1 MFLRCR
7 CLTRIDGRAQ
17 SQSLKALTMID
28 GSRLNSFTQQCD
40 FQSVVLT
47 CVTSPGL
54 EKLRAHSAVRVPTVR
69 VHTDGLGLGAVRVES
84 ACGRS
89 AAPFTFGV

>member
-17 SQSLKALTMID
+17 SQSLKALNMID

-47 CVTSPGL
+47 CVTFSRPG
-54 EKLRAHSAVRVPTVR
+54 
-69 VHTDGLGLGAVRVES
+69 ES
-84 ACGRS
+84 ACAFSS
-89 AAPFTFGV
+89 ACSHTQHAGVGVNGVANEAV